1 MLKKLLK
8 YDTRALIRYWWII
21 AVVIVGATGLDIA
34 CTLFYNQYAY
44 TDNYELLVGIAKLIS
59 LLCNGLTLYSIG
71 ATSLILYIR
80 FYTNLYTD
88 QGYLTFTLPVKRS
101 TLLASKT
108 IHAFAWEMIHILL
121 VLVCKLALWI
131 ITRNVAF
138 EYFVE
143 WLTEA
148 WADIGALL
156 AVYVILGCIF
166 LIIYLLFSIAIVHM
180 CITLGA
186 VIVKKAKVFASIGI
200 YYAINTVINI
210 AVIGQAALAI
220 AALISAPNIVG
231 ALTELEI
238 HTVVV
243 LAACM
248 LILMMLAYTALI
260 YFITLSCMERK
271 LNLS

>member
-1 MLKKLLK
+1 
-8 YDTRALIRYWWII
+8 
-21 AVVIVGATGLDIA
+21 
-34 CTLFYNQYAY
+34 
-44 TDNYELLVGIAKLIS
+44 
-59 LLCNGLTLYSIG
+59 
-71 ATSLILYIR
+71 
-80 FYTNLYTD
+80 
-88 QGYLTFTLPVKRS
+88 
-101 TLLASKT
+101 
-108 IHAFAWEMIHILL
+108 MIHILL

-131 ITRNVAF
+131 ITRNVVF
-138 EYFVE
+138 ENFVE